1 LFGIMFHRYAVVAG
15 GAFTLLV
22 IGFTTMKL
30 ARRPKSG
37 QAGTAALASEAKG
50 DGGQARAPDG
60 KVSSGPPSML
70 HLDPRHTNRSPFVG
84 PRAPKLLWTFDTGGP
99 IQAAPIVL
107 DNDTI
112 VVASL
117 GGKLYG
123 LSDTG
128 ELRYQV
134 DLGDRVYAT
143 PLAQSDALFV
153 GSDAHKFFGLT
164 KEGTIRFRLD
174 ADNDVDTGA
183 VPAPWGGIVFASGRV
198 VYASK
203 PDGTLFWRLKTKRK
217 CFSSPAVADDG
228 TVYVGS
234 QDHHVYA
241 ITPEGKVKW
250 SLDLGADVDSSP
262 AIQDDGTVIVGSDKS
277 EIVAVAPEDG
287 SIRWRTD
294 VGGYVRGALSI
305 ARDGTI
311 LSGTYGPTPHMV
323 GLDPVDGRLRFRF
336 SIRGTGA
343 PEFGIHGG
351 PVEDAEGRLYF
362 GAQDDHAYALTSDGA
377 IIWKFKTGG
386 DVDAPVVI
394 TPRGTLLVGSDDGKL
409 YAIGQP

>member
-1 LFGIMFHRYAVVAG
+1 MFHRYAVAAG
-15 GAFTLLV
+15 GAFAVLV
-22 IGFTTMKL
+22 VGFMTVKL
-30 ARRPKSG
+30 ARRSGSG
-37 QAGTAALASEAKG
+37 QAPSAALASDRKA
-50 DGGQARAPDG
+50 DGGQAQRAATG
-60 KVSSGPPSML
+60 KVSSGPPTML
-70 HLDPRHTNRSPFVG
+70 HLDAHHTNRSPFTG

-107 DNDTI
+107 DNGTI

-123 LSDTG
+123 LSDGG

-143 PLAQSDALFV
+143 PLFQGDALFV

-164 KEGTIRFRLD
+164 KDGAIRFRLD

-183 VPAPWGGIVFASGRV
+183 VPAPWGGIVFASGRI
-198 VYASK
+198 VYASR
-203 PDGTLFWRLKTKRK
+203 PDGTLFWRLKAKRK
-217 CFSSPAVADDG
+217 CFSSPAVGDDG

-234 QDHHVYA
+234 QDHHFYA

-250 SLDLGADVDSSP
+250 SIDLGADVDSSP
-262 AIQDDGTVIVGSDKS
+262 AIQDDGTVVVGSDKA
-277 EIVAVAPEDG
+277 EIVAVAPDDG

-294 VGGYVRGALSI
+294 VGGYVRGAMSL

-323 GLDPVDGRLRFRF
+323 ALDPDDGRVRFRF
-336 SIRGTGA
+336 PIRGTGA
-343 PEFGIHGG
+343 PEFGIQGG

-362 GAQDDHAYALTSDGA
+362 GAQDDNAYALSADGT
-377 IIWKFKTGG
+377 IMWKFKTGG
-386 DVDAPVVI
+386 DVDAPLVI

-409 YAIGQP
+409 YAIGPP